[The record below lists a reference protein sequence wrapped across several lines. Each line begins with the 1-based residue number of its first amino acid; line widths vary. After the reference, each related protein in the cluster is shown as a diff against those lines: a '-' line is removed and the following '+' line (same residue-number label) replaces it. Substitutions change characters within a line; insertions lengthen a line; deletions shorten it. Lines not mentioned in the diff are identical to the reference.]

1 VQALMHYFELK
12 RDDADFVARVKAML
26 AGDAENVSTL

>member
-1 VQALMHYFELK
+1 VPELK

-26 AGDAENVSTL
+26 PRDAEIVSTL